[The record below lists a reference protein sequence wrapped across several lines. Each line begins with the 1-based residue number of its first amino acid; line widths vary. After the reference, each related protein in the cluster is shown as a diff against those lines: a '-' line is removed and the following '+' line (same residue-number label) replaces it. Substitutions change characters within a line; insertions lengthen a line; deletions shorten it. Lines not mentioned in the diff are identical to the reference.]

1 MKKYLFNRILRSLFS
16 IFMVTTLVYLTIF
29 SLVPRNSIFKDDPAI
44 SKLKSQPD
52 QLLEY
57 QNSAFD
63 RMGYINYLNQRDFQK
78 EVQKD
83 YPEFNNEES
92 PENQAII
99 EKWKE
104 KNTEW
109 EVGQLPI
116 GGGYYA
122 TNEISIGLRVLNFY
136 KNLLQIDHPWRIKDP
151 ENPDLKRG
159 YQITHDKTVGW
170 ALTGSGTKYYYQIYF
185 NNKFPFI
192 HQNFLKMDLGVS
204 YPTFAGQKV
213 VDVITHKQGR
223 TVTEKIVLPDGKEFK
238 SSINPYSRYYKPTS
252 ELSLTEKRMFEG
264 SNYAGAYSI
273 NEDPS
278 MMMISFRNGV
288 VAVILTYLISVP
300 MAMAMARYKG
310 QWVDKLGTVIIT
322 LLISVPSVAFIFFGR
337 YIGNKFFGLPDLFP
351 ILGPDNIKSYIMPV
365 IILALLGL
373 SGSVMWIRRYMV
385 DQQSSDYVKFARSKG
400 LSEAEIS
407 RKHIFR
413 NAIIPIVNGIPGA
426 IIASIGGA
434 LITEKVFAI
443 PGMGKMLPDAITAHN
458 NPITVGLVFIFSV
471 LGVISILLG
480 DISMTLVDPRIRL
493 EVKEDK

>member
-1 MKKYLFNRILRSLFS
+1 MKKYLFKRILRSLFS
-16 IFMVTTLVYLTIF
+16 IFMVTTLVYLAIF

-44 SKLKSQPD
+44 AKLKSQPD

-83 YPEFNNEES
+83 YPEFTNQES

-99 EKWKE
+99 DKWQE
-104 KNTEW
+104 NNQNW

-116 GGGYYA
+116 SGGYFA
-122 TNEISIGLRVLNFY
+122 TDEVSIGARVLNFY
-136 KNLLQIDHPWRIKDP
+136 KNLIEFDHPWRIKDP

-159 YQITHDKTVGW
+159 YQITHDATAGW

-192 HQNFLKMDLGVS
+192 HQNFLKINLGVS
-204 YPTFAGQKV
+204 YPTFAGKPV
-213 VDVITHKQGR
+213 VDVITDKQGR
-223 TVTEKIVLPDGKEFK
+223 SVTEEITMPDGKTFK
-238 SSINPYSRYYKPTS
+238 SAINPYTRYYKPTA

-264 SNYAGAYSI
+264 SNYAGADSN

-278 MMMISFRNGV
+278 MMMISFRNGI
-288 VAVILTYLISVP
+288 ASIILMYTIAIP

-310 QWVDKLGTVIIT
+310 QLVDKLGTAIIT

-351 ILGPDNIKSYIMPV
+351 IFGPGNIKSYIMPV
-365 IILALLGL
+365 IVLALLAL

-385 DQQSSDYVKFARSKG
+385 DQQSSDYVKFAKAKG
-400 LSEAEIS
+400 LSQSEIS

-413 NAIIPIVNGIPGA
+413 NAIIPIVNGVPGA
-426 IIASIGGA
+426 IIFSIAGA
-434 LITEKVFAI
+434 TITEQVFAI
-443 PGMGKMLPDAITAHN
+443 PGMGKMLPDAILSHN
-458 NPITVGLVFIFSV
+458 NPITVGLIFIFSV
-471 LGVISILLG
+471 LGVVSIMLG
-480 DISMTLVDPRIRL
+480 DIAMTLVDPRIRL

>member
-1 MKKYLFNRILRSLFS
+1 MKKYIFKRILRSLFS
-16 IFMVTTLVYLTIF
+16 IFMVTTLVYLAIF

-63 RMGYINYLNQRDFQK
+63 RMGYLHYLNQRDFQE

-83 YPEFNNEES
+83 YPEFTNVES

-99 EKWKE
+99 EKWSKDN
-104 KNTEW
+104 KEW
-109 EVGQLPI
+109 EIGQLPI
-116 GGGYYA
+116 SGGYFA
-122 TNEISIGLRVLNFY
+122 TDDISIGARVFNFY
-136 KNLLQIDHPWRIKDP
+136 KNLIQVDHPWRVKDP

-185 NNKFPFI
+185 NKKFPFI
-192 HQNFLKMDLGVS
+192 HQNIFKLNLGVS
-204 YPTFAGQKV
+204 YPTFAGKPV
-213 VDVITHKQGR
+213 IDVITNKQGR
-223 TVTEKIVLPDGKEFK
+223 PVTEEIIMPDGKSFK
-238 SSINPYSRYYKPTS
+238 SAINPYTRYYKPTS

-264 SNYAGAYSI
+264 SNYAGAESN

-288 VAVILTYLISVP
+288 TAIFLMYLIGIP
-300 MAMAMARYKG
+300 MAMLMARYKG
-310 QWVDKLGTVIIT
+310 QWVDKLGTAFIT

-337 YIGNKFFGLPDLFP
+337 FVGNKFFGLPDLFP
-351 ILGPDNIKSYIMPV
+351 ILGPENIKSYIMPIV
-365 IILALLGL
+365 VLALLSL
-373 SGSVMWIRRYMV
+373 SGTVMWIRRYMV

-400 LSEAEIS
+400 LSESEIS
-407 RKHIFR
+407 RKHIFK

-426 IIASIGGA
+426 IIFSIAGA
-434 LITEKVFAI
+434 TITEQVFAI
-443 PGMGKMLPDAITAHN
+443 PGMGKMLPDAILSHN
-458 NPITVGLVFIFSV
+458 NPIAVGLIFIFSV
-471 LGVISILLG
+471 LGVLSILLG
-480 DISMTLVDPRIRL
+480 DIAMTLVDPRIRL